1 MKKKLL
7 FLVIFALAGCQTA
20 NNFMD
25 YYEPEEDF
33 SSTKVIGN
41 TDVTIV
47 ETSNYQEKIKSYT
60 DKGYIVIG
68 TALFKGIWE
77 PRAHAVQVA
86 QKYGATVV
94 VIHSVSVGTNTS
106 IYSTPVLQPQ
116 VGVYS
121 NGRNTAVVHGVS
133 TGTAVHSSTQEI
145 FEQRATFLALRQEE
159 NR

>member
-7 FLVIFALAGCQTA
+7 FLAVFALAGCQTP

-25 YYEPEEDF
+25 YYEAEEDF
-33 SSTKVIGN
+33 VASQKISN
-41 TDVTIV
+41 ADVRIV

-77 PRAHAVQVA
+77 PRAHAVQTA
-86 QKYGATVV
+86 QEYGATVV
-94 VIHSVSVGTNTS
+94 VIQSVSVGTNTS
-106 IYSTPVLQPQ
+106 IYSTPVVQPQ

-121 NGRNTAVVHGVS
+121 DGRNTAVVHGVS
-133 TGTAVHSSTQEI
+133 TGTAVHSSTVEI
-145 FEQRATFLALRQEE
+145 FEQRATFLALKQEE